1 MEIFDHLRP
10 FLGWLQ
16 SHTMFS
22 LFLVFLISLFE
33 SLAFVGLLVP
43 GSLMMTAAG
52 ILVGVEILPAWP
64 TLFAAILGA
73 IAGDGL
79 SYRVGYYF
87 KDSIHNMWP
96 FKAYPKFLL
105 KGEQFFAAHGGK
117 SVFLARFSP
126 VRPVVPVIAGMMRM
140 NTWRFFFSN
149 VTSALLWA
157 PAYILPGILIGLAAL
172 QFPPEVA
179 TRFILVILSV
189 LALLFLSAWFL
200 KILFFRIVAWVTSAM
215 NKLWEAIKHT
225 PKVNPLYRLLQDPCR
240 REGHSQLNLLVG
252 IIIAGL
258 LFLVLTVMVVT
269 QTGVY
274 DWNVP
279 INQFFRNLY
288 VPDLQKA
295 ALMITYMG
303 DKTVVGPTVAVAV
316 VWLLW
321 RKQWYMA
328 CHWIAIVLA
337 SYGFVAVSKYIYHS
351 PRPTGFKQILLG
363 NSFPSGHTTIT
374 VAVYAFYAVV
384 LERLLPAQYRR
395 LIYGI
400 CATIIA
406 MLIFTR
412 LYLGVHWVTD
422 VIGGLLAGWAAAM
435 VVTLS
440 FRCQPAPQF
449 SLKTFNIIL
458 VISFALFW
466 GIRME
471 KHFIKDTTIFVP
483 AWPTHEVIAT
493 QWWQQ
498 SSAEALIYR
507 KDRLG
512 RTRELINVQWV
523 DSLDCIIEKM
533 QENEWVLLPRS
544 AWVNAVNHLANTSD
558 NQRLTLFPPLYQ
570 GKAPQAVFVHSLEGN
585 NNGTLVVLRLWQ
597 ANMDFIDDA
606 SPLWYGIVTYEK
618 ITRHPLTYG
627 GVVVTLNDMPS
638 PTIYLSGDLDDLLIR
653 RLSLEPALPPKP
665 ISKQQ
670 WQGGVLLIRS
680 K

>member
-16 SHTMFS
+16 SHIAIS
-22 LFLVFLISLFE
+22 LFLVFIISLFE

-73 IAGDGL
+73 IVGDGL

-96 FKAYPKFLL
+96 FRAYPKFLL

-149 VTSALLWA
+149 VTSAILWA

-179 TRFILVILSV
+179 TRFILVMLS
-189 LALLFLSAWFL
+189 ALVIFFLSAWFL
-200 KILFFRIVAWVTSAM
+200 KILFFKVVAWVTWAM
-215 NKLWEAIKHT
+215 DKLWEAIKHT

-258 LFLVLTVMVVT
+258 LFLVLTVMVVS

-279 INQFFRNLY
+279 VNQFFRNLY
-288 VPDLQKA
+288 VPSVQKVA
-295 ALMITYMG
+295 IVLTYMG
-303 DKTVVGPTVAVAV
+303 DKMVLGPAVAVAIL
-316 VWLLW
+316 WLLW

-328 CHWIAIVLA
+328 CHWIAIILA

-351 PRPTGFKQILLG
+351 PRPTGLKEILLG
-363 NSFPSGHTTIT
+363 NSFPSGHSTIT
-374 VAVYAFYAVV
+374 VAIYVFYAVV
-384 LERLLPAQYRR
+384 LERLLPSHYRR
-395 LIYGI
+395 LLYGI
-400 CATIIA
+400 CAAIITTIV
-406 MLIFTR
+406 LTR
-412 LYLGVHWVTD
+412 LYLGVHWLTD
-422 VIGGLLAGWAAAM
+422 VLGGLLAGWSAAM
-435 VVTLS
+435 LVTLS

-449 SLKTFNIIL
+449 SLKTFNSIL
-458 VISFALFW
+458 AIAFVIFL
-466 GIRME
+466 GLKIEM
-471 KHFIKDTTIFVP
+471 HFKKDGVDYVP
-483 AWPTHEVIAT
+483 AWPTHEIIAT

-498 SSAEALIYR
+498 TSAEALIYR

-512 RTRELINVQWV
+512 RTHELINVQWV
-523 DSLDCIIEKM
+523 DHLDQIIEKM
-533 QENEWVLLPRS
+533 QRNEWVLLPRS
-544 AWVNAVNHLANTSD
+544 AWINAVNHLANSSD

-570 GKAPQAVFVHSLEGN
+570 GKAPEAVFVHSLEGN
-585 NNGTLVVLRLWQ
+585 NGTVVVLRLWQ
-597 ANMDFIDDA
+597 ANMDFVDDA
-606 SPLWYGIVTYEK
+606 APLWYGAVAYEK

-627 GVVVTLNDMPS
+627 GIAVTLNDMPP
-638 PTIYLSGDLDDLLIR
+638 PTIYLSADLDGLLIR
-653 RLSLEPALPPKP
+653 RLSLQSKLPPKS

>member
-16 SHTMFS
+16 SHMAIS
-22 LFLVFLISLFE
+22 LGLVFIISLFE

-64 TLFAAILGA
+64 TLIVAILGA
-73 IAGDGL
+73 IVGDGL
-79 SYRVGYYF
+79 SYRIGYYF
-87 KDSIHNMWP
+87 KDSIRNMWP
-96 FKAYPKFLL
+96 FRTHPNFLL

-140 NTWRFFFSN
+140 NTWRF
-149 VTSALLWA
+149 
-157 PAYILPGILIGLAAL
+157 LIGLAAL
-172 QFPPEVA
+172 QFQPEVA
-179 TRFILVILSV
+179 TRFILLVLSV

-200 KILFFRIVAWVTSAM
+200 KILFFKVVVWVARLM
-215 NKLWEAIKHT
+215 DKLWEAIKHT
-225 PKVNPLYRLLQDPCR
+225 PKINPLYRLLQDPCR
-240 REGHSQLNLLVG
+240 HEGHSQLNLLVG
-252 IIIAGL
+252 IIIAAA
-258 LFLVLTVMVVT
+258 LFLVLTVMVIT

-279 INQFFRNLY
+279 VNQFFRNLY
-288 VPDLQKA
+288 MPSLQKV
-295 ALMITYMG
+295 ALNITYIG
-303 DKTVVGPTVAVAV
+303 DKAVLGPAVAVAI

-328 CHWIAIVLA
+328 CHWLAIVLA

-351 PRPTGFKQILLG
+351 PRPTGLKEVLTG

-374 VAVYAFYAVV
+374 VAIYVFYAVV
-384 LERLLPAQYRR
+384 LERLLPSIHRR

-400 CATIIA
+400 CAAVIA
-406 MLIFTR
+406 ILIFTR
-412 LYLGVHWVTD
+412 LYLGAHWVTD
-422 VIGGLLAGWAAAM
+422 VLGGLLAGWSAAM
-435 VVTLS
+435 LVTLS

-449 SLKTFNIIL
+449 SLKTFNTIL
-458 VISFALFW
+458 AIAFVIFW
-466 GIRME
+466 GMQIE
-471 KHFIKDTTIFVP
+471 GNYKKDVATYVP
-483 AWPTHEVIAT
+483 AWPTHKIIAT

-498 SSAEALIYR
+498 SSSEALIYR

-512 RTRELINVQWV
+512 RTRELMNVQWV
-523 DSLDCIIEKM
+523 DDLGNITAKM
-533 QENEWVLLPRS
+533 QQNDWTLLPRS

-570 GKAPQAVFVHSLEGN
+570 GKAPEAVFVHSLDGH
-585 NNGTLVVLRLWQ
+585 NGTVAVLRLWQ
-597 ANMDFIDDA
+597 ANMDFIDDPL
-606 SPLWYGIVTYEK
+606 PLWFGAVTYEK

-627 GVVVTLNDMPS
+627 GIAVSLDDMPP
-638 PTIYLSGDLDDLLIR
+638 PTAYLSADLDGLLIR
-653 RLSLEPALPPKP
+653 HLLLAPAAPPKSM
-665 ISKQQ
+665 SKQQ

-680 K
+680 R

>member
-1 MEIFDHLRP
+1 MI
-10 FLGWLQ
+10 
-16 SHTMFS
+16 S
-22 LFLVFLISLFE
+22 LILVFFISLFE

-64 TLFAAILGA
+64 TLSAAILGA
-73 IAGDGL
+73 IVGDGV
-79 SYRVGYYF
+79 SYRIGYYF
-87 KDSIHNMWP
+87 KDSIRNMWP
-96 FKAYPKFLL
+96 FRSHPKFLL

-149 VTSALLWA
+149 VTSAVLWA
-157 PAYILPGILIGLAAL
+157 PAYILPGILIGFAAL
-172 QFPPEVA
+172 QFAPEVA
-179 TRFILVILSV
+179 TRFILLILCV
-189 LALLFLSAWFL
+189 LAILFSGAWFL
-200 KILFFRIVAWVTSAM
+200 KILFFRMVAGITQAM
-215 NKLWEAIKHT
+215 DKLWEAIKHT

-252 IIIAGL
+252 IIIAGA

-274 DWNVP
+274 DLNVP

-288 VPDLQKA
+288 VPSLQKI
-295 ALMITYMG
+295 ALLITYMG
-303 DKTVVGPTVAVAV
+303 DKTVLGPAVAVAV

-351 PRPTGFKQILLG
+351 PRPTGLKEILTG

-374 VAVYAFYAVV
+374 TAIVIFYAVV
-384 LERLLPAQYRR
+384 LERLLLSQYRR

-400 CATIIA
+400 CAAIITT
-406 MLIFTR
+406 LIFTR
-412 LYLGVHWVTD
+412 LYLGAHWFTD
-422 VIGGLLAGWAAAM
+422 VLGGLIVGWSAAM

-449 SLKTFNIIL
+449 SLKKFNIVL
-458 VISFALFW
+458 AISFVVFW
-466 GIRME
+466 GIYIQRNFE
-471 KHFIKDTTIFVP
+471 KDAATYVP
-483 AWPTHEVIAT
+483 VWPSHEIIAT
-493 QWWQQ
+493 RWWQQ
-498 SSAEALIYR
+498 SSAQALIYR

-512 RTRELINVQWV
+512 RTHELINVQWV
-523 DSLDCIIEKM
+523 GNLDHIIEKM
-533 QENEWVLLPRS
+533 QQNEWTLLPRS
-544 AWVNAVNHLANTSD
+544 PWVNAVNHLANTSD
-558 NQRLTLFPPLYQ
+558 DQRLTLFPPLYQ
-570 GKAPQAVFVHSLEGN
+570 GKAPEAVFVHTLAGH
-585 NNGTLVVLRLWQ
+585 NGTVAVLRLWQ
-597 ANMDFIDDA
+597 ANMDFVDDA
-606 SPLWYGIVTYEK
+606 LPLWYGAVAYEK

-627 GVVVTLNDMPS
+627 GIAVTLNDMPP
-638 PTIYLSGDLDDLLIR
+638 PTVYLSDDLEDFWVR
-653 RLSLEPALPPKP
+653 HLSLLPASPPKS

-680 K
+680 R